1 MALTDTEDLFNIALG
16 LIGEYEVVEGNTSS
30 KQYKLCNRFY
40 ARSRKEVLSLHPWNE
55 AKKPKILLEDTTARI
70 FGPARRYP
78 RPSDAL
84 LILTINEDVLHWE
97 DEGGWIITDHYRSPR
112 AYSASSVKY
121 IAGQYVSQ
129 SDVTYLVDTTFT
141 SSDFTTD
148 LASYMTSQSA
158 DLMVVHVEYI
168 YDLTTISS
176 FSPLLYNTIAYK
188 LATKVVVAITNN
200 PKAKVELTEELEKLI
215 LPTARSQDARQ
226 GRMRQYFDSSWIR
239 SRSSGRTITTSDLG
253 SIT

>member
-1 MALTDTEDLFNIALG
+1 MALTDEQDLYNIALG

-55 AKKPKILLEDTTARI
+55 AKKPKILLEDATARI
-70 FGPARRYP
+70 FGPSRRYP

-84 LILTINEDVLHWE
+84 LIITINEDVLHWE

-112 AYSASSVKY
+112 SYSDSSVKY
-121 IAGQYVSQ
+121 IAGQYISED
-129 SDVTYLVDTTFT
+129 DVTYLVDTTFT

-148 LASYMTSQSA
+148 AAAYMTSQTS
-158 DLMVVHVEYI
+158 DLMVVHAEYI
-168 YDLTTISS
+168 YDLQTISS

-188 LATKVVVAITNN
+188 LATKVVVGITND
-200 PKAKVELTEELEKLI
+200 PKAKVDLTEELERVI

-226 GRMRQYFDSSWIR
+226 GRMRQYYDSSWIR
-239 SRSSGRTITTSDLG
+239 SRIGGQRITTSDLG